1 MTYRHLTSRRIGQV
15 ASNSRSLCTSLSSLS
30 HPTRRSKQGHTR
42 SPKRWLLSLIACTV
56 MLSACSTA
64 KASQSGGTGTK
75 QGSKA
80 APPLLM
86 VTTGSKDTRVF
97 HNVFDPI
104 VIDASSAIYLGWVF
118 SHPGS
123 AQSRSA
129 LVRID
134 RANAKVVATSVI
146 AGSIEAGVAT
156 NRHLW
161 ITSSN
166 APRKA
171 ILHEFNASNLT
182 VTGTI
187 PLIGTDPGT
196 SMVTTSSYLWVSEGD
211 QLLRID
217 RRDAKK
223 RKQVQLPGAFSATV
237 STDTQDHLL
246 VVAIA
251 NAGGQGRIEIRSDAN
266 ANLIGTSATLIGVT
280 APRAAAIGKNIWI
293 SEATGNMGYVS
304 RYRLSGLTPTVA
316 GCPPDL
322 VESPTCILG
331 SNGLQVDAS
340 HQLIFLSQV
349 AGGGTRNACLD
360 PSNGNIV
367 AKLPLA
373 PTDQLLTVGGSHLFV
388 MTQTS
393 RENVIELPIP
403 SACLG
408 G

>member
-1 MTYRHLTSRRIGQV
+1 LV
-15 ASNSRSLCTSLSSLS
+15 
-30 HPTRRSKQGHTR
+30 
-42 SPKRWLLSLIACTV
+42 
-56 MLSACSTA
+56 
-64 KASQSGGTGTK
+64 
-75 QGSKA
+75 
-80 APPLLM
+80 
-86 VTTGSKDTRVF
+86 VTTGPNDTRVF

-104 VIDASSAIYLGWVF
+104 VIDASSGIYLGWVF

-123 AQSRSA
+123 AKSRSA
-129 LVRID
+129 VVRID
-134 RANAKVVATSVI
+134 RANAKVFSTNVL
-146 AGSIEAGVAT
+146 AGSIEAGVTT

-161 ITSSN
+161 IASSN
-166 APRKA
+166 ATGKA
-171 ILHEFNASNLT
+171 ILYEFNAGNLT
-182 VTGTI
+182 LTRTI

-196 SMVTTSSYLWVSEGD
+196 SMATTSSYLWVSEGD

-217 RRDAKK
+217 RRDANL
-223 RKQVQLPGAFSATV
+223 RKQVKLTAAFSATV

-251 NAGGQGRIEIRSDAN
+251 NRGGQGQIEIRSDTN
-266 ANLIGTSATLIGVT
+266 ANLIGTSAALNGVY
-280 APRAAAIGKNIWI
+280 APRTAAVGQNIWI

-304 RYRLSGLTPTVA
+304 RYHLSGLIPTVA
-316 GCPPDL
+316 GCPSSL
-322 VESPTCILG
+322 VTESPTCILG

-349 AGGGTRNACLD
+349 AGGGAHNACLD

-367 AKLPLA
+367 AQLPLA
-373 PTDQLLTVGGSHLFV
+373 PSDQLLTVGDSHLFV

>member
-1 MTYRHLTSRRIGQV
+1 LV
-15 ASNSRSLCTSLSSLS
+15 
-30 HPTRRSKQGHTR
+30 
-42 SPKRWLLSLIACTV
+42 
-56 MLSACSTA
+56 
-64 KASQSGGTGTK
+64 
-75 QGSKA
+75 
-80 APPLLM
+80 
-86 VTTGSKDTRVF
+86 VTTGPKDTRVF

-104 VIDASSAIYLGWVF
+104 VIDASSGIYLGWVF

-123 AQSRSA
+123 ARSRSA
-129 LVRID
+129 VVRID
-134 RANAKVVATSVI
+134 RANAKVLSTNVI

-166 APRKA
+166 APGKA

-182 VTGTI
+182 VTRTI

-196 SMVTTSSYLWVSEGD
+196 SMATTSSYLWVSEGD

-217 RRDAKK
+217 RSDANL
-223 RKQVQLPGAFSATV
+223 RRQVKLQGTFSATV

-251 NAGGQGRIEIRSDAN
+251 NRGGQGRIEIRSEAN
-266 ANLIGTSATLIGVT
+266 ANLIGTSAALNGVY
-280 APRAAAIGKNIWI
+280 APRTAAVGKNIWI

-304 RYRLSGLTPTVA
+304 RYSLSGLTPTVA
-316 GCPPDL
+316 GCPASL

-331 SNGLQVDAS
+331 SNGLLVDAS

-349 AGGGTRNACLD
+349 AGGGAHNACLD

-373 PTDQLLTVGGSHLFV
+373 PSDQLLTIGGSHLFV